1 MKMYNLSVPLDYTRM
16 GFLDEPD
23 FTTDLVIRF
32 AERIIDT
39 LTLVITNGDFNENE
53 TCTIEVIERE
63 NNVFFEVT
71 NMIAH
76 NKNYAV
82 DWTTKLL
89 NHYIPVLSF
98 MIQQQNNNQHRF
110 HTQLGFNPRN
120 IMVTEYNYQKYD
132 EFAQKF
138 RREIDTDGTVTIH
151 LQDSIAFS
159 ESVHSA
165 LTQTFQTSTF
175 PQIYRAAS
183 QDKDANFMLNSFYRA
198 LGLQDYISKFFNLFV
213 IIESLERDY
222 SHLIEAEK
230 VFQPDQAK
238 QIVESFNAIIQ
249 TYTLNKEYRSRIGN
263 SVSNAVKNMTD
274 KPRSA
279 KLILILKNY
288 FGINEIK
295 KGAIQ
300 YEITKEVVDDWLS
313 IRNGLFH
320 AKNLDEAEK
329 EKLRNLTNQLLVLC
343 EAIIGKVV
351 DRNLETK

>member
-32 AERIIDT
+32 AEQITDT
-39 LTLVITNGDFNENE
+39 LTLVITKGDFKTSE

-63 NNVFFEVT
+63 NNVFFEVS
-71 NMIAH
+71 NMFAD

-82 DWTTKLL
+82 DLATKLL
-89 NHYIPVLSF
+89 NHYVPALSF
-98 MIQQQNNNQHRF
+98 MIQQQNDNQHRF

-120 IMVTEYNYQKYD
+120 IIVTEYNYKKYD
-132 EFAQKF
+132 EFTQKF
-138 RREIDTDGTVTIH
+138 RKEIDADGNVTIH
-151 LQDSIAFS
+151 LQSSILFIDSAH
-159 ESVHSA
+159 SV
-165 LTQTFQTSTF
+165 LTATFQTSTF
-175 PQIYRAAS
+175 PQIYRAAAN
-183 QDKDANFMLNSFYRA
+183 DTDVNFMLNSFYRA
-198 LGLQDYISKFFNLFV
+198 LGFQDYISKFFNLFI

-222 SHLIEAEK
+222 SQLIEAKK

-249 TYTLNKEYRSRIGN
+249 THTSNKDYRLRIG
-263 SVSNAVKNMTD
+263 SIVSNAVKNMTD

-279 KLILILKNY
+279 KLVLILKDY
-288 FGINEIK
+288 FGIKEIK

-300 YEITKEVVDDWLS
+300 YEITDTVVEGWLS

-320 AKNLDEAEK
+320 AKNLGEAEK

-343 EAIIGKVV
+343 ETIIGKII
-351 DRNLETK
+351 DRHSETK